1 MLMEWL
7 EPAIEKRTWE
17 VLEICEDENK
27 ELISIFTQKINEL
40 KNKMPASIS
49 KELNELE
56 EIFIQ
61 KNLVVRTAYRIGFED
76 GVKVITNK

>member
-17 VLEICEDENK
+17 VLELCEDENK
-27 ELISIFTQKINEL
+27 ELISIFTKKINEL
-40 KNKMPASIS
+40 KNKMPASVS